1 MKTLYETTIVNTG
14 GRQGEVHSLDN
25 IFYLDIAKPQALGGE
40 ATTASNPEQ
49 LFAAGYSSC
58 FNSALELVLE
68 QDKVK
73 VEKSEVTATISLIAD
88 KENGGVKLAAKLEV
102 EIFGLEDHELK
113 EKYVKKA
120 HDYCPY
126 SKAVKNSIDVEII
139 VK

>member
-102 EIFGLEDHELK
+102 EIFGLDNHELK

>member
-73 VEKSEVTATISLIAD
+73 VEKSEVTATVSLIAD

-102 EIFGLEDHELK
+102 EIFGLDDHELK

>member
-126 SKAVKNSIDVEII
+126 SKAVKNSIDVEVI

>member
-1 MKTLYETTIVNTG
+1 MKTLYETTVVNTG

-25 IFYLDIAKPQALGGE
+25 IFYLDIAKPKALGGE

-68 QDKVK
+68 QDNVK
-73 VEKSEVTATISLIAD
+73 VEKSEVTATISLITD

-102 EIFGLEDHELK
+102 EIFGLDDNEMK
-113 EKYVKKA
+113 EKYVQKA
-120 HDYCPY
+120 HEYCPY

>member
-102 EIFGLEDHELK
+102 EIFGLDDHELK

-126 SKAVKNSIDVEII
+126 SKAVKNSIDVVII

>member
-102 EIFGLEDHELK
+102 EIFWLDDHELK

>member
-68 QDKVK
+68 QEKVK

-102 EIFGLEDHELK
+102 EIFGLDDHELK